1 MKKRILLFTGLL
13 ALFSKV
19 NAQSSN
25 EDSIFKPVA
34 GEKTFELFINPF
46 SATPIT
52 FNNVRLRKFATE
64 NKAYRLGGTFGFISQ
79 APNFNLNLSLMSGIE
94 KHFKGTKRLSPY
106 VGGELSILG
115 SFSSSSI
122 KDIGT
127 KVTTKNSGSFSDGS
141 NRSMF
146 GFGLNA
152 LVGTDFYVSKHLYL
166 GIEAGYGITVNQ
178 ILKNVNTVIVDGG
191 VTTTTTTDGNNKFS
205 LGTNLGTNLN
215 GGIRI
220 GFVF

>member
-1 MKKRILLFTGLL
+1 
-13 ALFSKV
+13 
-19 NAQSSN
+19 
-25 EDSIFKPVA
+25 
-34 GEKTFELFINPF
+34 
-46 SATPIT
+46 
-52 FNNVRLRKFATE
+52 
-64 NKAYRLGGTFGFISQ
+64 
-79 APNFNLNLSLMSGIE
+79 
-94 KHFKGTKRLSPY
+94 
-106 VGGELSILG
+106 
-115 SFSSSSI
+115 
-122 KDIGT
+122 
-127 KVTTKNSGSFSDGS
+127 
-141 NRSMF
+141 MF

-152 LVGTDFYVSKHLYL
+152 LVGSDFYVSKHLYL